1 MSTSELYC
9 PHFREYDEDR
19 LNRLFSK
26 VAAVRAGDPELFH
39 FTHRPITVYRSDEVG
54 EESATTLTEDEILDQ
69 FSVNRHGNHAV
80 IIEGEV
86 GTGKS
91 ELCAYLVHQL
101 REQGRPILRVDK
113 DDDLMSIL
121 TERLPQFHQE
131 HFDENLPGRD
141 DFEQLEDDIEN
152 VSSVVAN
159 NATTGAILSFTSEG
173 FDISTSEDVEQEI
186 KGYVE
191 DRLEKLVQRG
201 EYGNR
206 MDIIS
211 KQQYEMHDSLHI
223 FNGSFSTEEALKKW
237 NDALWNEIRSR
248 YNTPPLS
255 EMLKKVGQ
263 KFEGT
268 RPVVVFEDFG
278 IASIEAKQL
287 SEYIE
292 RDIDE
297 DNWDFIIAG
306 TRDVTETLHTQTAED
321 RFPFY
326 QTNEPNSNNV
336 LFLDED
342 SAVDFIRPY
351 LAYIKHQD
359 GSVRYD
365 GADGEFGRLLS
376 PESGSRCDECGLCD
390 SSYRDLFPFDET
402 FLQRIYTGLDESQQS
417 PREYVSKVFDILLE
431 YYKGG
436 AEAPSAANA
445 LGSDVTNPNA
455 PADDVYDQA
464 EEFADLSKWYGRKEN
479 GYYEIPR
486 PFGVAFGYIDET
498 EYDTERPAGIKVTD
512 TVIRVPT
519 SEGNGGTIVDPPEG
533 GGGDDRTL
541 VEQILDEHRGDVDDW
556 IDDPANDR
564 FTATNDYIRTA
575 LEDLIKHVTNG
586 YTLWDDGSLGYN
598 LSSQKP
604 PFVFTNTTEEVDPD
618 QIEIDPREFRRSE
631 FRRLLEYGIRL
642 EEDKSSADQEAHLE
656 RMGTQFTEYGRRW
669 RDTII
674 KNQLE
679 NDKVLYQKGY
689 RDIHDFDDF
698 VVAAYSCLVL
708 LDEPWKPLS
717 AERLNDRYT
726 ADADLELDEH
736 LDDYFKLKLSNDEYH
751 KLIELFDNA
760 DKVESLVESRLSV
773 TANALDVRDI
783 RRRMEKASPYQVL
796 DRLAKT
802 YINNIHGRVRFGDRT
817 SLPDM
822 AFIVYDGFKV
832 VENEAHEESIR
843 GVGQFALQKLE
854 RIDMERID
862 TIANKLGTYDTVDP
876 EFREAVSQFAAVDQT
891 DVETVL
897 EAAELAVEGLPTDV
911 ESSQAELHTELASR
925 KLWAHPVVKRLDEI
939 EQSWASPG
947 EQGAGSRFEKVA
959 DHYVQ

>member
-1 MSTSELYC
+1 MSTSDLYC
-9 PHFREYDEDR
+9 PHFRDYDENR

-26 VAAVRAGDPELFH
+26 VAAVRARDPELFH

-54 EESATTLTEDEILDQ
+54 KESATTLTEDEILDQ

-121 TERLPQFHQE
+121 TERLPEFHQK
-131 HFDENLPGRD
+131 HFDEELPGRD

-152 VSSVVAN
+152 IPSVVAN

-173 FDISTSEDVEQEI
+173 FDISISEDVEQEI

-201 EYGNR
+201 EYGKR

-211 KQQYEMHDSLHI
+211 EQQYEMHDSLHI

-255 EMLKKVGQ
+255 AMLKKVGQ
-263 KFEGT
+263 KFEET
-268 RPVVVFEDFG
+268 RPVAVFEDFG

-297 DNWDFIIAG
+297 DNWDFIVAG

-326 QTNEPNSNNV
+326 QTNEPNSNSV
-336 LFLDED
+336 LFLNEA

-359 GSVRYD
+359 GSVKYNV
-365 GADGEFGRLLS
+365 AHGEFGRLLP
-376 PESGSRCDECGLCD
+376 PEGGSRCDECGLCD
-390 SSYRDLFPFDET
+390 PSFRDLFPFNET
-402 FLQRIYTGLDESQQS
+402 FLKRIYTGLDESQQS
-417 PREYVSKVFDILLE
+417 PREYVSKVFDILRE

-436 AEAPSAANA
+436 TEAPSAANA

-455 PADDVYDQA
+455 PADEVYDQA
-464 EEFADLSKWYGRKEN
+464 EEFADLSKWYGQKEN

-486 PFGVAFGYIDET
+486 QFGVAFGYIDEN

-512 TVIRVPT
+512 TVIQVPT
-519 SEGNGGTIVDPPEG
+519 SEGNGGTVIDPPER
-533 GGGDDRTL
+533 GGGDGRTL

-575 LEDLIKHVTNG
+575 LEDLIEHVTDR
-586 YTLWDDGSLGYN
+586 YTLWNDGSLGYN

-604 PFVFTNTTEEVDPD
+604 PFVFTNSTEVVHPD

-631 FRRLLEYGIRL
+631 LRRLLEYGIRL

-656 RMGTQFTEYGRRW
+656 RMGTQFTEYGHRW

-674 KNQLE
+674 KHQLE
-679 NDKVLYQKGY
+679 NDNVLYRKKY
-689 RDIHDFDDF
+689 CDIHDVDDF

-708 LDEPWKPLS
+708 LDNPWKPLS
-717 AERLNDRYT
+717 ADRLNDRYT
-726 ADADLELDEH
+726 ADADLDFDEH
-736 LDDYFKLKLSNDEYH
+736 LDDYFKLELANDEYH
-751 KLIELFDNA
+751 KLVELFDNA
-760 DKVESLVESRLSV
+760 DKIESLVGSRLSV

-783 RRRMEKASPYQVL
+783 RQRMENTSPYQVL
-796 DRLAKT
+796 DRLAQG
-802 YINNIHGRVRFGDRT
+802 YIKNINDRVRFGDRT

-822 AFIVYDGFKV
+822 TLSVWAGFKV
-832 VENEAHEESIR
+832 VKNEVHDESIR
-843 GVGQFALQKLE
+843 GAGRFALQKLDGVDIE
-854 RIDMERID
+854 RIN
-862 TIANKLGTYDTVDP
+862 TIANKLRTYDTVDP
-876 EFREAVSQFAAVDQT
+876 QFREAVSQFAAFDQT

-897 EAAELAVEGLPTDV
+897 EAAELAVEGPPSGV
-911 ESSQAELHTELASR
+911 ESSQAELQAELASR
-925 KLWAHPVVKRLDEI
+925 KLWVHPVVKRLDEI

-947 EQGAGSRFEKVA
+947 EQGAGSRFQEVA
-959 DHYVQ
+959 DHYVE